1 MDKTVDL
8 FTQFVRLF
16 NAYENARDKAMHA
29 VEKQTG
35 FIVDRG
41 ITECMKAHE
50 AMMRFIRELAEA
62 SDKPAGRLNVDQ
74 CMHIMKLV
82 DAYADSIRATYRL
95 GGPVH
100 STGTR
105 MAIIN
110 YLQELRGMTDGPQAL
125 RWFAL
130 KSADNGTD
138 TRMHDLGRFN
148 TQHEAQQAA
157 DKLAGHTVVLLDE
170 KDAAD
175 WAQTFNLIK

>member
-16 NAYENARDKAMHA
+16 NTYEAARDKAMHA

-35 FIVDRG
+35 FIVDSS
-41 ITECMKAHE
+41 ISECMKAHE
-50 AMMRFIRELAEA
+50 SMMRFVRGLAEA
-62 SDKPAGRLNVDQ
+62 ATMPAAQ
-74 CMHIMKLV
+74 
-82 DAYADSIRATYRL
+82 L
-95 GGPVH
+95 G
-100 STGTR
+100 
-105 MAIIN
+105 M
-110 YLQELRGMTDGPQAL
+110 